1 MDNKFETFYRKN
13 DIGVNIE
20 YTIVGRYKNEDRD
33 YIIYTDF
40 VSDERDFVR
49 LYVDMVNGD
58 KQTPLSDTG
67 KEKILDLFR
76 NEIGNFFEQSIAKE

>member
-1 MDNKFETFYRKN
+1 MKGKTFIRKN

-20 YTIVGRYKNEDRD
+20 YTIVGRYNSDNRE

-40 VSDERDFVR
+40 VSDDKDIFR

-58 KQTPLSDTG
+58 KYTTLSDSG
-67 KEKILDLFR
+67 RDLILDKYRDEVNKYIVSLSER
-76 NEIGNFFEQSIAKE
+76 EG